1 MMMPGW
7 IQSKESSAHHQRRTA
22 GQGAAEFAL
31 VLPVL
36 LLLVFVIIALGRLLH
51 AWLAIENGARF
62 AARYASTGEYDPAYF
77 DDAVCASFYAPY
89 SVACDT
95 QEKKENAA
103 RVLSL
108 QDQAKAGAAA
118 VLRDDSRNWD
128 EPGFFNVA
136 ACSTGEDPSTGVPF
150 VTFFSDPN
158 NWLTDWS
165 GHCQP
170 YPSAGTPGSRMIVMV
185 DFNHPV
191 LVPFLSTIW
200 PWLHLTASREIVVEQ
215 FRVSR
220 IVGLDPTLVLPS
232 PTPLPTN
239 TPTNTFTPLPTSTPL
254 PTATPTDTPT
264 ITPTPDCS
272 LLTAGSVSVSGPNMY
287 MTVSNDTGADM
298 RLTSST
304 VNWHKQYANQRLFY
318 QYFRGVLYWTTNDA
332 FPPTFAGAGPT
343 LPTGSSGVFR
353 AYFIGVDAPGLVGD
367 MSISLTFDGRCTV
380 SSAMSLA
387 TPLPSPTPT
396 ATDTPTITPTPTDT
410 LTPTITP
417 IPSNTPLPTATWT
430 PTLTRTPT
438 PVTPTRTPTPVTPT
452 RTPTP
457 VTPTNTPTPRPPTD
471 TPAPTTPTPTSTPS
485 ATSTVGA
492 LG

>member
-1 MMMPGW
+1 MMP
-7 IQSKESSAHHQRRTA
+7 RTDRPKSGNAPNWARSA

-36 LLLVFVIIALGRLLH
+36 LMLVFIIIALGRLLH

-62 AARYASTGEYDPAYF
+62 AARYASTGEYDPAYY
-77 DDAVCASFYAPY
+77 DDSICASFYLPY
-89 SVACDT
+89 GVACDT
-95 QEKKENAA
+95 ERKKENAA

-108 QDQAKAGAAA
+108 RDQAQAGAAA
-118 VLRDDSRNWD
+118 VLRDDSRAWD

-158 NWLTDWS
+158 NWVTDWS

-239 TPTNTFTPLPTSTPL
+239 TPTNTFTPLPTNTPL

-272 LLTAGSVSVSGPNMY
+272 LLTAGAISVSGPNMY
-287 MTVSNDTGADM
+287 MTVTNNTGADM
-298 RLTSST
+298 RLTSSI
-304 VNWHKQYANQRLFY
+304 VDWHKQYASQRLYY
-318 QYFRGVLYWTTNDA
+318 QYFGGRVYWTTNDPT
-332 FPPTFAGAGPT
+332 PPTTAGAGPT
-343 LPTGSSGVFR
+343 LRTGSSGVFR
-353 AYFIGVDAPGLVGD
+353 AYFIGVSSPGLVGD

-380 SSAMSLA
+380 SSSTAVA
-387 TPLPSPTPT
+387 TPLPSATPT
-396 ATDTPTITPTPTDT
+396 ASNTPTITPTPSNT
-410 LTPTITP
+410 LPPTVTP
-417 IPSNTPLPTATWT
+417 IPSSTPIPTATN
-430 PTLTRTPT
+430 
-438 PVTPTRTPTPVTPT
+438 
-452 RTPTP
+452 TPTP
-457 VTPTNTPTPRPPTD
+457 VTPTNTPTPVTPTHTPTPRPPTN
-471 TPAPTTPTPTSTPS
+471 TPAPVTATPTYAPT
-485 ATSTVGA
+485 ATATRPPWG
-492 LG
+492 